1 MTRRF
6 KQVIGVLTVLCAP
19 GFFGVARA
27 ESRDEE
33 IEKLKKS
40 LEQMQKTINEQNKKI
55 QQIESEQNKKI
66 QELEKAQAQAV
77 TAPEV
82 AGPVSPVTPRD
93 AFNDQQQAAPRPD
106 DLTLDPKYRG
116 FTRIPNTKVLIKFN
130 AKPRTDMTYDNQN
143 AGDDNRFITAKIPV
157 EGDPT
162 QGGKPVFNI
171 NAKGS
176 QLRIDVRAPEIAGA
190 PRFYYE
196 NDFYGSGGG
205 EFPYRLRHL
214 YGEIYNII
222 VGQTFSTFEDPDVW
236 PDTVDYEGPNSA
248 IFARR
253 PLLRYQHRIGE
264 EWQLNFGIEQPE
276 AEVDT
281 SSEPAASGRNST
293 PDGGVNGRWER
304 SGVGH
309 VQFASI
315 FRDIGVRGS
324 TRGNQDVF
332 GWGLN
337 LSAGIDT
344 FGRDSAQG
352 QLTYGDGLFRYCNDD
367 FQNNDAAFDSQGHLE
382 AIPYFGGMLG
392 YTHHWDDSFRSTLS
406 YGYVHLDNTASQA
419 GNAYHETHYGSL
431 NLTWQ
436 LRERFS
442 VGLEE
447 LYGYH
452 DTKDGSHGD
461 VFRST
466 VGLVYSIF

>member
-1 MTRRF
+1 MAGEF
-6 KQVIGVLTVLCAP
+6 KRVIVVVALLCVP
-19 GFFGVARA
+19 GFSGVARA
-27 ESRDEE
+27 DSQQDELQ
-33 IEKLKKS
+33 KLKKS
-40 LEQMQKTINEQNKKI
+40 LEQMQKTIDEQNKKI
-55 QQIESEQNKKI
+55 EEIEKT
-66 QELEKAQAQAV
+66 QAQAPPPPQV
-77 TAPEV
+77 APEIT
-82 AGPVSPVTPRD
+82 GPASPVTERGTLKGE
-93 AFNDQQQAAPRPD
+93 QQAAPRPD

-116 FTRIPNTKVLIKFN
+116 FIRIPNTKVMMRFN
-130 AKPRTDMTYDNQN
+130 AKPRTDMTYDSQN

-162 QGGKPVFNI
+162 KGGKPIFNI

-176 QLRIDVRAPEIAGA
+176 QLRLDVRAPEIDGS

-205 EFPYRLRHL
+205 EFPYRVRHL
-214 YGEIYNII
+214 YGQIYNVI
-222 VGQTFSTFEDPDVW
+222 VGQTYSVFEDPDVW

-248 IFARR
+248 TFARR
-253 PLLRYQHRIGE
+253 PLLRYQHRIGN

-276 AEVDT
+276 SEVDT
-281 SSEPAASGRNST
+281 SIDPGASGRNSA
-293 PDGGVNGRWER
+293 PDGGLNARWER
-304 SGVGH
+304 SDVGH

-315 FRDIGVRGS
+315 LRDIGVRGPIVQ
-324 TRGNQDVF
+324 NQDVF

-337 LSAGIDT
+337 LSAGFDT
-344 FGRDSAQG
+344 FERDSVQA

-367 FQNNDAAFDSQGHLE
+367 FQNNDAAFDKHGHLE

-392 YTHHWDDSFRSTLS
+392 YTHHWSESFRSTAT
-406 YGYVHLDNTASQA
+406 YGYVHLDNTGAQA
-419 GNAYHETHYGSL
+419 GSTYHETHYGSL
-431 NLTWQ
+431 NLMWQ
-436 LRERFS
+436 LRERLS

-461 VFRST
+461 VYRTT

>member
-1 MTRRF
+1 MTRELIRAISIF
-6 KQVIGVLTVLCAP
+6 ALLCVP
-19 GFFGVARA
+19 GFSGVARA

-33 IEKLKKS
+33 IEQLKKA
-40 LEQMQKTINEQNKKI
+40 LQQMQKTIDQQNKKI
-55 QQIESEQNKKI
+55 EEIEKEQA
-66 QELEKAQAQAV
+66 KAPPPPPMAV
-77 TAPEV
+77 PETAAEIANV
-82 AGPVSPVTPRD
+82 TSPVTERGTLKD
-93 AFNDQQQAAPRPD
+93 EQQAAPRPD

-116 FTRIPNTKVLIKFN
+116 FAPIPNTKVLIRFN

-176 QLRIDVRAPEIAGA
+176 QLRIDVRAPEVAGA

-222 VGQTFSTFEDPDVW
+222 VGQTYSTFEDPDVW

-253 PLLRYQHRIGE
+253 PLARYQHRLSD

-276 AEVDT
+276 AEIDT
-281 SSEPAASGRNST
+281 NGEPSAAGRNSA
-293 PDGGVNGRWER
+293 PDAGLNARWER
-304 SGVGH
+304 AGTGH

-315 FRDIGVRGS
+315 FRDIGVKDS
-324 TRGNQDVF
+324 TLGNQDVF

-337 LSAGIDT
+337 LSGNLDT
-344 FGRDSAQG
+344 FERDTLQA

-367 FQNNDAAFDSQGHLE
+367 FQNNDAAFDSHGHLE

-392 YTHHWDDSFRSTLS
+392 YTHHWNQSFRSTLS
-406 YGYVHLDNTASQA
+406 YGYVHLDNTAGQEAS
-419 GNAYHETHYGSL
+419 AYHETHYGSL
-431 NLTWQ
+431 NVTWQ
-436 LRERFS
+436 LRERLS

-452 DTKDGSHGD
+452 DTKDGAHGD